1 MDLRLEKILAL
12 VIEDFIATAEPVGSQ
27 ALVTQHGLDV
37 SPATVRNWFAELV
50 DQGMLIQP
58 HTSAGRI
65 PSEAAY
71 RWYVETQ
78 LGEPT
83 VGKREQVLFERIAQ
97 ETEDGERRI
106 KAAAKVCANTAG
118 VAAIVGTNASDSY
131 YTGLTELFQQPEF
144 RDWSRVVSM
153 SAVLDKLDD
162 QLAQLRRTTYEQPTI
177 LIGEQCP
184 FGASCAAVLVTLPGN
199 ALLTLLGPIRM
210 PYREARNL
218 LRTVTEVFQK

>member
-1 MDLRLEKILAL
+1 MDARLEKILTL

-27 ALVTQHGLDV
+27 ALVNQHQLDV
-37 SPATVRNWFAELV
+37 SPATVRNWFADLV
-50 DQGMLIQP
+50 EQGMLVQP

-78 LGEPT
+78 LGEPSIN
-83 VGKREQVLFERIAQ
+83 KRDQLVLERIAQ
-97 ETEDGERRI
+97 ESSDTDRKI
-106 KAAAKVCANTAG
+106 KAAAKACANTAG

-144 RDWSRVVSM
+144 RDWSRVVTM

-162 QLAQLRRTTYEQPTI
+162 QLAKLRRVSYQQPTI

-184 FGASCAAVLVTLPGN
+184 FGNACSTVLVTLPD
-199 ALLTLLGPIRM
+199 ASLLALLGPIRM
-210 PYREARNL
+210 PYRETRNL
-218 LRTVTEVFQK
+218 LSAVVSVFT

>member
-1 MDLRLEKILAL
+1 MDSRLEKILAL

-27 ALVTQHGLDV
+27 ALVNQHQLDV
-37 SPATVRNWFAELV
+37 SPATVRNWFVELV
-50 DQGMLIQP
+50 EQGMLLQP

-78 LGEPT
+78 LGDPAIN
-83 VGKREQVLFERIAQ
+83 KRDQAVMERIIQ
-97 ETEDGERRI
+97 EPSDADRKV
-106 KAAAKVCANTAG
+106 KAAAKACANTAG

-144 RDWSRVVSM
+144 RDWSRVVTM

-162 QLAQLRRTTYEQPTI
+162 QLSKLRRVSYSQPTI

-184 FGASCAAVLVTLPGN
+184 FGSACSAVLITLPDTS
-199 ALLTLLGPIRM
+199 LLALLGPMRM
-210 PYREARNL
+210 PYRETRNL
-218 LRTVTEVFQK
+218 LAAVMHVFK